1 MNESQIFKL
10 INFVK
15 VVENM
20 ILQNEEVEDEFRN
33 LTDLSKRGIQAG

>member
-1 MNESQIFKL
+1 MNESRLFKL

-20 ILQNEEVEDEFRN
+20 ILQDEAVKDEFRN
-33 LTDLSKRGIQAG
+33 LTDLSKRGIHF